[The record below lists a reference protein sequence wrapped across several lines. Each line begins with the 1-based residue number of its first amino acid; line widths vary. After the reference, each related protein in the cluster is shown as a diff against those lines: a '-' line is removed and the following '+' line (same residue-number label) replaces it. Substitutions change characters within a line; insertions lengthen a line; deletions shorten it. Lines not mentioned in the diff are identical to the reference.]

1 MRTIRS
7 FIFCGLRSLK
17 RSSRCS
23 RMESISAQMR
33 LRTAITGSRYLT
45 MTVHWQ
51 CSAVII
57 SMLCCAVCC
66 AGSAA
71 IDHTLPVSIRL
82 HPSPS
87 VSIRLHPSPS
97 VSIRLH
103 PSPSVSIRLHPSP
116 SVSIRLLCSDA
127 LLAAANTA
135 HSVTCPQCTIHH
147 DTPWYTMIHCICY
160 THQAISS
167 LFNVCHCAVSQRV
180 FQASGWRKMSKD
192 CEVVLVGSWHRL
204 TILTPTRNKQNIV

>member
-97 VSIRLH
+97 VSIRL
-103 PSPSVSIRLHPSP
+103 
-116 SVSIRLLCSDA
+116 LCSDA

-180 FQASGWRKMSKD
+180 FQARGWRKMSKD